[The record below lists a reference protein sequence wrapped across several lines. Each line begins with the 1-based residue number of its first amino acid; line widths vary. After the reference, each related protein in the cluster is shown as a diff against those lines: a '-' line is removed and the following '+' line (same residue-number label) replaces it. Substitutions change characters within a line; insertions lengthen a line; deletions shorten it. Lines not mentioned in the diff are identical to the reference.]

1 MNEIVGEANQGEDAN
16 RNGCIQL
23 LTSGK
28 NKGTHCSK
36 SIVCSKNKMCARHNN
51 MRIANNYKKHGNY
64 GNPDQAELWVNWVMN
79 VGEANTSEVLE
90 SDLNTDVNGNVPT

>member
-1 MNEIVGEANQGEDAN
+1 MNENVGESMQGDDQN
-16 RNGCIQL
+16 ISGCIQI

-36 SIVCSKNKMCARHNN
+36 SIVCSKNKMCLRHNN

-64 GNPDQAELWVNWVMN
+64 GNPDQTELWVNWVMN
-79 VGEANTSEVLE
+79 VK
-90 SDLNTDVNGNVPT
+90 

>member
-1 MNEIVGEANQGEDAN
+1 MDENVCEANQNKASG
-16 RNGCIQL
+16 RIGCIQI

-36 SIVCSKNKMCARHNN
+36 SIVCSNNNLCVRHNN

-64 GNPDQAELWVNWVMN
+64 GNPDQTALWVNWVM
-79 VGEANTSEVLE
+79 
-90 SDLNTDVNGNVPT
+90 DVK

>member
-36 SIVCSKNKMCARHNN
+36 SIVCSKNKMCR
-51 MRIANNYKKHGNY
+51 
-64 GNPDQAELWVNWVMN
+64 
-79 VGEANTSEVLE
+79 
-90 SDLNTDVNGNVPT
+90 DLRVKL

>member
-1 MNEIVGEANQGEDAN
+1 MDENVGESTQGEHAN
-16 RNGCIQL
+16 RTRCIQI

-36 SIVCSKNKMCARHNN
+36 SIVCSKNKMCVRHNN
-51 MRIANNYKKHGNY
+51 IRIANNYKMHSNY

-79 VGEANTSEVLE
+79 VGEAKTSDVLE
-90 SDLNTDVNGNVPT
+90 RTSASVNPK

>member
-1 MNEIVGEANQGEDAN
+1 MDENVCEANQNEDVN
-16 RNGCIQL
+16 RSGCIQI

-36 SIVCSKNKMCARHNN
+36 SIVCSKNKMCVRHNN

-64 GNPDQAELWVNWVMN
+64 GNPDQTELWVNWVMN
-79 VGEANTSEVLE
+79 VK
-90 SDLNTDVNGNVPT
+90 

>member
-1 MNEIVGEANQGEDAN
+1 MEETVCEVDKNVGDANQNEDSG
-16 RNGCIQL
+16 RIGCIQI

-36 SIVCSKNKMCARHNN
+36 SIVCSKNKMCVRHNN

-64 GNPDQAELWVNWVMN
+64 GNPDQAELWVNWILN
-79 VGEANTSEVLE
+79 VGESKPFEV
-90 SDLNTDVNGNVPT
+90 PI